1 MPKSFF
7 AILATATMTK
17 KNNNNFTPSG
27 WRFEGAIMISTQVR
41 TA

>member
-1 MPKSFF
+1 MPKPFF

-17 KNNNNFTPSG
+17 KKINFTPSG